1 MSLRPWFVRS
11 RSRSSAEDSN
21 ACKACSSEMDD
32 DGWAAAGRDES
43 HELIIEVYEKNRE
56 KRGREGEKG
65 LYASGC
71 VCVRE
76 RERERESERGG
87 R

>member
-1 MSLRPWFVRS
+1 
-11 RSRSSAEDSN
+11 
-21 ACKACSSEMDD
+21 MDD

-56 KRGREGEKG
+56 KRGREGAKG

-76 RERERESERGG
+76 RERERERRIECAVPTGFLMCMQQCDDGDDTRYSWC
-87 R
+87 